1 MPENEL
7 DVLRATVL
15 RLEAE
20 LKKVTDAKADA
31 SDAVAREGLGKL
43 EGRLTAEL
51 DKIEKRWAELVKPA
65 PSPTPAPVEKGLLD
79 ELFDDVDVFLKWL
92 GLK

>member
-1 MPENEL
+1 MAMTDEEEKL
-7 DVLRATVL
+7 LRSSVL

-20 LKKVTDAKADA
+20 LKKITDAKADA

-51 DKIEKRWAELVKPA
+51 EKFEKRLAELVK
-65 PSPTPAPVEKGLLD
+65 PSPTPAPVEKDG
-79 ELFDDVDVFLKWL
+79 FWDDVDALLKWL